1 MVSLKKKMLYNR
13 KICNHIGSCK
23 SFFMGKRKGKKD
35 LSGCGAG
42 LSG

>member
-13 KICNHIGSCK
+13 KICNGQCGCK